1 MFPAPDRGLAP
12 DSISRLGSES
22 NPTLAGHVSEHDLAR
37 EMNISLRTL
46 RRWAQ
51 ERSGPVVTKIGRRVF
66 YSRESVAVWLR
77 GREQKPCRR
86 ARAA

>member
-1 MFPAPDRGLAP
+1 MASIPEVTF
-12 DSISRLGSES
+12 DSISASS
-22 NPTLAGHVSEHDLAR
+22 NPTNRTLSGHVSEHDLAR

-86 ARAA
+86 RARAA